1 MTDIRMLREQLDQIG
16 NEAADLRVDVGRAR
30 AHGRRLLRLR
40 RAGAATG
47 SAAMIGVVLVAVT
60 IMGRAAPPSRPA
72 SGAPPGPATAPAP
85 LGHLVATGSFGWLP
99 AGFAADSF
107 VADSQGQSYFEV
119 DATTGSGNAPV
130 ITLTDYG
137 RGPQPALPDL
147 PGGVPASTIPTA
159 PVNGRVA
166 YWITEPSIG
175 PTAQLN
181 FELRWEYGPH
191 RWADLQASGLRATSV
206 ADLRSTAYRIART
219 ATLGERVPLRMP
231 LGVTGVPAGLQA
243 RRSVLNTGAEAS
255 ALMYFV
261 GSDLAPSD
269 SIQFSVSRAG
279 VTRPGVTANTVVD
292 KHPAYDSQLAGR
304 AGDAIL
310 LVFGV
315 HGLDVEIDAGEKALG
330 ALPSSHDLIWLFDHM
345 TVVASSRGTS

>member
-1 MTDIRMLREQLDQIG
+1 MLREQLDQIG
-16 NEAADLRVDVGRAR
+16 NEAAELRVDVGRAR
-30 AHGRRLLRLR
+30 ARGRRLLRLR
-40 RAGAATG
+40 RAATAAG
-47 SAAMIGVVLVAVT
+47 SAAMIGVGVIAVT
-60 IMGRAAPPSRPA
+60 VTGKAAPPNRPA
-72 SGAPPGPATAPAP
+72 SVTPAAPATTLPQ
-85 LGHLVATGSFGWLP
+85 LDRMVATGSFGWLP
-99 AGFAADSF
+99 TGFAADGF
-107 VADSQGQSYFEV
+107 VADSQGPSYFEV
-119 DATTGSGNAPV
+119 DATIGSSHAPV

-147 PGGVPASTIPTA
+147 PGGVPASAIATA
-159 PVNGRVA
+159 PVNGRAA

-175 PTAQLN
+175 PNAQLN

-206 ADLRSTAYRIART
+206 ADLTSTAYRIART
-219 ATLGERVPLRMP
+219 ATLGVRVRLTMP
-231 LGVTGVPAGLQA
+231 LGVTGIPAGLRA

-269 SIQFSVSRAG
+269 SIQFSVSPAG
-279 VTRPGVTANTVVD
+279 ITRPGVTANTVVD
-292 KHPAYDSQLAGR
+292 NHPAYDSQLADS

-315 HGLDVEIDAGEKALG
+315 HGVDVEIDAGEKALA
-330 ALPSSHDLIWLFDHM
+330 ALPSSHDLVWLFDHM
-345 TVVASSRGTS
+345 TVVSSRGTS